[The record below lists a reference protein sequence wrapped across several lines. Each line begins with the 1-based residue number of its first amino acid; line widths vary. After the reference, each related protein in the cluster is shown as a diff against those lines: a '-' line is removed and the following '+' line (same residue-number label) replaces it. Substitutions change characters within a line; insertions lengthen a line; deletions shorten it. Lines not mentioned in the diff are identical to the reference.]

1 MNAIRTTDKILL
13 IGIGNYGRADDALG
27 WRFADEFSAHSDL
40 FDIEYRYQL
49 QVEDAE
55 LITQYKQV
63 IFVDAHHGALPN
75 GFSYYECKATPAE
88 NFTTHTLA
96 PENVLWIANE
106 LFGYSPTCYVMAI
119 AGTYWELRNGMSE
132 EATENLK
139 AALRFF
145 KKLYVTKSVFNTAV
159 PIL

>member
-1 MNAIRTTDKILL
+1 MNATKTTDKILL
-13 IGIGNYGRADDALG
+13 IGIGNYSRADDALG
-27 WRFADEFSAHSDL
+27 WKFADEFSALSDL

-63 IFVDAHHGALPN
+63 IFVDAYHSHLPN
-75 GFSYYECKATPAE
+75 GFSYYECKPAPAE

-96 PENVLWIANE
+96 PENVLWIAQE
-106 LFGYSPTCYVMAI
+106 LFGYTPQCNVMAI
-119 AGTYWELRNGMSE
+119 GGNYWELRDNMSD
-132 EATENLK
+132 EASGNLDT
-139 AALRFF
+139 ALRFF
-145 KKLYVTKSVFNTAV
+145 ERMFAKKTIANSAI